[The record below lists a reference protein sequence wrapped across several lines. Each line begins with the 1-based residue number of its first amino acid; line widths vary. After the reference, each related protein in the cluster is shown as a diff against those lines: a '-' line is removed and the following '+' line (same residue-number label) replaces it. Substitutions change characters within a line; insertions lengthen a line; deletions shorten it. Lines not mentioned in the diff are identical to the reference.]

1 MHNIPDIRVLRAAN
15 EYQEVA
21 ELCNQH
27 GKVWGGAI
35 NAALAIEIYLKAF
48 LSEEVK
54 ISIGNGLSQG
64 FKKTQRG
71 HDLFSLYE
79 KIPEHLQ
86 VLLCEQYK
94 LIRNN
99 SNLPDLLIKN
109 KDVFFQARYM
119 YERNSL
125 GSVGNDIIFL
135 AKEFRDTVF
144 KVAELVHPPIT
155 KLPHLEEVIAKRKA
169 SLINKTS

>member
-1 MHNIPDIRVLRAAN
+1 MHNIPDTRVWRAAN

-27 GKVWGGAI
+27 GKIWGGAI
-35 NAALAIEIYLKAF
+35 NAALAIEIYLKSF

-54 ISIGNGLSQG
+54 VSIGDGLYQG

-86 VLLCEQYK
+86 VLLCEQYE

-99 SNLPDLLIKN
+99 SNLPDLLKKN

-119 YERNSL
+119 YEQDSL

-135 AKEFRDTVF
+135 AKELRDTVF

-155 KLPHLEEVIAKRKA
+155 KPPHLEEFVAKHKA
-169 SLINKTS
+169 SLINKT